1 MTHETTSIDH
11 IKPQIMLSVQDFE
24 QLSVLA
30 RAALSRMPDV
40 ASRLSEE
47 LERAQIVPAGERPS
61 RHVSMGSEVEFR
73 DETAART
80 QRVTLVYPD
89 KADISQARISVLTP
103 IGAALIGLRVG
114 DSIEWE
120 TRTGEVRR
128 LTVLDVRTP

>member
-1 MTHETTSIDH
+1 MNTNNTSVERNR
-11 IKPQIMLSVQDFE
+11 PRIMLSEQDFE

-47 LERAQIVPAGERPS
+47 LERAQIVPSGEQASP
-61 RHVSMGSEVEFR
+61 HVCMGSEVEYR
-73 DETAART
+73 DEVSGRT

-89 KADISQARISVLTP
+89 KADISQSKISVLTP
-103 IGAALIGLRVG
+103 IGTALIGLRVG

-120 TRTGEVRR
+120 TRTGETRR
-128 LTVLDVRTP
+128 LTVLDVRMP